1 LSSEI
6 GWSSKVRVHEG
17 GKIYIRAMMKRLK
30 LQDNRIA
37 HHLMFWGAFFSFL
50 YIISLLRSNSGRDV
64 DFHLPFEL
72 LHIALTIV
80 VVYLNLRVLIPKLY
94 ESGKYR
100 LYGLVLVASV
110 ILNAF
115 LIVAVIRFIPEFK
128 PPFVVHN
135 KPSLLLSVP
144 MIFIQLFMVGVTSA
158 LHFMR
163 ANLDLQKEA
172 LSHKDIESSK
182 LKAELDS
189 LKAQVN
195 PHFLFNSLNN
205 IYSHSLLESPKTPEL
220 ILKLS
225 GLLNHIIYEC
235 QDEEVPLEK
244 EMEFLSNYIAL
255 EKVRIDD
262 SIQVDLKMDVTDPS
276 MMITPLL
283 FVPLVEN
290 AFKHGVNISSGTPF
304 IHVELTQSESCLK
317 FSCTNLRDHFEND
330 PTRNGGIGLE
340 NVRKRLELIYPEAH
354 KFEIKEDEQQFY
366 VELTIPLGTNIQ

>member
-1 LSSEI
+1 
-6 GWSSKVRVHEG
+6 
-17 GKIYIRAMMKRLK
+17 
-30 LQDNRIA
+30 
-37 HHLMFWGAFFSFL
+37 
-50 YIISLLRSNSGRDV
+50 
-64 DFHLPFEL
+64 
-72 LHIALTIV
+72 
-80 VVYLNLRVLIPKLY
+80 
-94 ESGKYR
+94 
-100 LYGLVLVASV
+100 
-110 ILNAF
+110 
-115 LIVAVIRFIPEFK
+115 
-128 PPFVVHN
+128 
-135 KPSLLLSVP
+135 
-144 MIFIQLFMVGVTSA
+144 
-158 LHFMR
+158 
-163 ANLDLQKEA
+163 
-172 LSHKDIESSK
+172 
-182 LKAELDS
+182 
-189 LKAQVN
+189 VN